1 LYRKPHYVGALS
13 SFSNSPVTC
22 APAGTVIR
30 ETSKA
35 KFLALILTPSLL
47 VSVDVAV
54 EIPLVVVDILVFGIR
69 RAPVVIVVSGVPVV
83 MTVTEVRVITGA
95 GTMVVGTV
103 VKGPEVWLVHPVTS
117 TAALT
122 RQSSRIITFRVSM
135 HEPVNS

>member
-1 LYRKPHYVGALS
+1 M
-13 SFSNSPVTC
+13 TC
-22 APAGTVIR
+22 EPAGTVIR

-35 KFLALILTPSLL
+35 KFLAVILTPSLL

-54 EIPLVVVDILVFGIR
+54 EIPLVFVDILVFGIR

-103 VKGPEVWLVHPVTS
+103 VKGPEVWLVHPLTS